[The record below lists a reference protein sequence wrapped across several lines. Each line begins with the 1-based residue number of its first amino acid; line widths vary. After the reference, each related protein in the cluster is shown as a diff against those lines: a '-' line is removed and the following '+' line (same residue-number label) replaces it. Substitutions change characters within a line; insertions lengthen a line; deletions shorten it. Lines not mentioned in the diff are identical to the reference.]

1 MHIYELEVYLVMDLF
16 YPFFITFTLVFF
28 SELGDKTQL
37 LVLSFSAK
45 NRIKNILFGVA
56 IGTFLSHGFA
66 ILFGSK
72 VAYFSSDVFQF
83 YLKIFTYAS
92 FILFGVIGFL
102 SKSFSFCTNPKNNND
117 SVSPKSN
124 LLQNFSYLKLNCVMM
139 VALCILI
146 GELGDKTFLAS
157 LSLGLEYPNSKFPLI
172 LGSVC
177 GRVLSNFIAIF
188 CGRLIGNHFKQ
199 DWVDFLSHIS
209 FIIFGLLGF
218 LHIF

>member
-1 MHIYELEVYLVMDLF
+1 MELL
-16 YPFFITFTLVFF
+16 YPFLITFTLVFF

-45 NRIKNILFGVA
+45 NKIKNILLGVA

-72 VAYFSSDVFQF
+72 VAYFSSSNFQF
-83 YLKIFTYAS
+83 YLKVFTYFS
-92 FILFGVIGFL
+92 FLLFGVWGFL
-102 SKSFSFCTNPKNNND
+102 SKRFTNEHVFKNNHHC
-117 SVSPKSN
+117 SISSKSKF
-124 LLQNFSYLKLNCVMM
+124 LQKFCCLKLHCVFM
-139 VALCILI
+139 VAFCILV

-157 LSLGLEYPNSKFPLI
+157 LSLGLDYPNAKFPLI

-177 GRVLSNFIAIF
+177 GMVMSNFIAIS
-188 CGRLIGNHFKQ
+188 CGRLLGKNFKQ
-199 DWVDFLSHIS
+199 SFIEFLSNIS

-218 LHIF
+218 VNVLLH